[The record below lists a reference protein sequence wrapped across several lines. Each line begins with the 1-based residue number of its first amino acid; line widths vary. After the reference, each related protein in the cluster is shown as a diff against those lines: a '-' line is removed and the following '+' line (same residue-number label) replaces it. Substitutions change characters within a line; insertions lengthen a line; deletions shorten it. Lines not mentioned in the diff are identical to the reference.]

1 MAISTGSG
9 GGVTADIN
17 VTPMIDVMLV
27 LLIIFMVVTPLIAA
41 GFTAVM
47 PKGTSVEVQAEED
60 TEVTL
65 GLDNNGAY
73 FLNGAPANP
82 ATLEQELTAIFA
94 SRPED
99 KRLHFKADA
108 GLPYSRIQEAVEMGR
123 RAGAAVL
130 VAVVDNAGG
139 MLGAEEGED

>member
-1 MAISTGSG
+1 MAISTGRSG
-9 GGVTADIN
+9 GVNAEIN

-47 PKGTSVEVQAEED
+47 PSGANVKVEAEED
-60 TEVTL
+60 GEVTL
-65 GLDNNGAY
+65 GLDHNGDY
-73 FLNGAPANP
+73 FLNGTPADP
-82 ATLEQELTAIFA
+82 TTLEQELTAIFA
-94 SRPED
+94 AREDD

-108 GLPYSRIQEAVEMGR
+108 NLPYSKIQEAVELGR

-130 VAVVDNAGG
+130 VAVTDRRGG
-139 MLGAEEGED
+139 MLGEEGEE

>member
-1 MAISTGSG
+1 VAISTGKSG
-9 GGVTADIN
+9 GVNAEIN

-27 LLIIFMVVTPLIAA
+27 LLIIFMVVTPLISA

-47 PKGTSVEVQAEED
+47 PKGANAEVQAEED
-60 TEVTL
+60 NEVTL
-65 GLDNNGAY
+65 GLDVNGDY
-73 FLNGAPANP
+73 FLNGTPADP

-94 SRPED
+94 AREVD

-108 GLPYSRIQEAVEMGR
+108 NLPYSKIQEAVELGR

-130 VAVVDNAGG
+130 VAVTDKSGD
-139 MLGAEEGED
+139 MLGEDGEE

>member
-1 MAISTGSG
+1 VAISTGRSG
-9 GGVTADIN
+9 GVNAEIN

-27 LLIIFMVVTPLIAA
+27 LLIIFMVVTPLISA

-47 PKGTSVEVQAEED
+47 PKGVNVETQAEED

-65 GLDNNGAY
+65 GLDHNGAY
-73 FLNGAPANP
+73 FLNGTPADP
-82 ATLEQELTAIFA
+82 ATLEQELTAIFSA
-94 SRPED
+94 RETD

-108 GLPYSRIQEAVEMGR
+108 SLPYSKIQEAVELGR

-130 VAVVDNAGG
+130 VAVTDRQGG
-139 MLGAEEGED
+139 MLGEEGEE

>member
-1 MAISTGSG
+1 MAISTGNS
-9 GGVTADIN
+9 GGVTAEIN

-27 LLIIFMVVTPLIAA
+27 LLIIFMVVTPLISA

-47 PKGTSVEVQAEED
+47 PKGSTVEAQAEED

-65 GLDNNGAY
+65 GLDNNGGY
-73 FLNGAPANP
+73 FLNGSPANME
-82 ATLEQELTAIFA
+82 TIEQELTAIFD

-108 GLPYSRIQEAVEMGR
+108 GLPYSKIQEAVEMGR
-123 RAGAAVL
+123 RAGAVVL
-130 VAVVDNAGG
+130 VAVVDRAGG
-139 MLGAEEGED
+139 LGGGED